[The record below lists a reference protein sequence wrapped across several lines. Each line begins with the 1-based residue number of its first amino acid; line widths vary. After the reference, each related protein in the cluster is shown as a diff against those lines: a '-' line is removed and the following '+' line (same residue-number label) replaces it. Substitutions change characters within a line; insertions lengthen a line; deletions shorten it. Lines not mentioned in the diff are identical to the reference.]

1 MPTTLRAFTS
11 SPRRR
16 SLTSALN
23 CFARLARTAAGRA
36 CRPDA
41 FEITSGPELTIVAD
55 RRTGTAR
62 SRHQHDLEERVSAG
76 GNRCPARGIIEL
88 TRSSDV
94 IRTGVSRLFACVARY
109 SASKSISGVADLDV
123 VADSRTR
130 RESLSFQVHGVE
142 PDVHEDLDAR
152 DPPEA

>member
-41 FEITSGPELTIVAD
+41 FEMTSGPELTDVASAVMD
-55 RRTGTAR
+55 RHTCAASHRPSQR
-62 SRHQHDLEERVSAG
+62 DVRIVSA
-76 GNRCPARGIIEL
+76 PA
-88 TRSSDV
+88 V
-94 IRTGVSRLFACVARY
+94 TG
-109 SASKSISGVADLDV
+109 
-123 VADSRTR
+123 
-130 RESLSFQVHGVE
+130 
-142 PDVHEDLDAR
+142 PDAAAIAR
-152 DPPEA
+152 DSLQST